1 MPDYK
6 AHTKI
11 GIAVWLVFLV
21 WLLQRNAADPKATA
35 FAGLTGFC
43 FCFLGSILPD
53 IDEKHSEVF
62 RHTRFIIG
70 AVTFTSVFAVIAAG
84 IPQKTLE
91 SAAYVFGVSALLTA
105 AVLLFFYAIIPRH
118 RGPVHSMKTGLVYS
132 AAALGLSFLLL
143 NSKTMALSIALFAFL
158 AFFSHLVLDRC
169 VK

>member
-6 AHTKI
+6 AHTKL

-21 WLLQRNAADPKATA
+21 WLLQRNAADPKMTA

-62 RHTRFIIG
+62 KHTRFIIG
-70 AVTFTSVFAVIAAG
+70 TVTFTSVFAVMAAG
-84 IPQKTLE
+84 TAQKTFE
-91 SAAYVFGVSALLTA
+91 SVAYIFGVSALLTA
-105 AVLLFFYAIIPRH
+105 AVVLFFYAIIPQH
-118 RGPVHSMKTGLVYS
+118 RGPVHSVKTGLVYS
-132 AAALGLSFLLL
+132 AASLAVSFLLL
-143 NSKTMALSIALFAFL
+143 NSKTMALSIAVFAFA
-158 AFFSHLVLDRC
+158 AFLSHLVLDRC